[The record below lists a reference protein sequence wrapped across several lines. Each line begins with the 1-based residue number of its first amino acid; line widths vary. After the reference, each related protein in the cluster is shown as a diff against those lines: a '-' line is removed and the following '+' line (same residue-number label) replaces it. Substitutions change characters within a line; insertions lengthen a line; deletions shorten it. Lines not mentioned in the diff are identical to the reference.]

1 MMKNI
6 ARQISRRRF
15 GKLLGAG
22 AALVAA
28 RPAVSL
34 AEPLRL
40 IGGNQAARLAAGAAH
55 SRMTA
60 AAIVRLSANENPYG
74 PSPMAAKAMAD
85 AFSLSC
91 RYPDEHADALID
103 TLAKINGVAR
113 NHILLGDG
121 SGEVLQ
127 LCGQAFTG
135 PTLNRTANAVTLAAP
150 SRGGGFAPFTP
161 GRGKLVVADPT
172 FEAILNHARVS
183 GAEVVKVPLAPDFSH
198 DLGKMLAAASEG
210 LIYICNPNNPTAS
223 ITPKNAMRE
232 FLSKAPRES
241 MILVDE
247 AYYHYADSSDYESV
261 IPLVKDH
268 SNLIVA
274 RTFSKIY
281 GMAGLRCGYCVAQP
295 ETIQRMRPYQ
305 SWDSVNIMAIVAAI
319 ASLNDADQV
328 ANGRRWNGET
338 KRFVTDELNALGYQ
352 CIPSQ
357 ANFMMVDLRQPV
369 RPSIEGLRQRGVQVG
384 RAFPTMPNYM
394 RVTIGTKPEMA
405 AFLAAFRQVAVA

>member
-1 MMKNI
+1 MTSITN
-6 ARQISRRRF
+6 QISRRRF
-15 GKLLGAG
+15 GRLLGAG
-22 AALVAA
+22 RALVAA

-34 AEPLRL
+34 ATALRL
-40 IGGNQAARLAAGAAH
+40 IGGNKGARLAADVAH
-55 SRMTA
+55 SRTS

-121 SGEVLQ
+121 SGEILQ

-135 PTLNRTANAVTLAAP
+135 PNLNRTTSSVTLATP
-150 SRGGGFAPFTP
+150 SRGGAFAPVTP

-183 GAEVVKVPLAPDFSH
+183 GAEAVKVPLTADFSH

-223 ITPKNAMRE
+223 ITPKNALRE
-232 FLSKAPRES
+232 FLSKAPRET

-247 AYYHYADSSDYESV
+247 AYYHYADSPDYESV
-261 IPLVKDH
+261 IPLFKD
-268 SNLIVA
+268 NPTLIVP
-274 RTFSKIY
+274 RTS
-281 GMAGLRCGYCVAQP
+281 
-295 ETIQRMRPYQ
+295 
-305 SWDSVNIMAIVAAI
+305 SNIHCM
-319 ASLNDADQV
+319 
-328 ANGRRWNGET
+328 
-338 KRFVTDELNALGYQ
+338 
-352 CIPSQ
+352 P
-357 ANFMMVDLRQPV
+357 
-369 RPSIEGLRQRGVQVG
+369 
-384 RAFPTMPNYM
+384 AFPTP
-394 RVTIGTKPEMA
+394 A
-405 AFLAAFRQVAVA
+405 